1 MMHLLIM
8 VFGVIPVAVLGLLA
22 TVPLLGG
29 LAGLFEQPARAAMFI
44 AWGLGGWI
52 GATSMFRAAFGG
64 FSEFTPTGLV
74 IGIMAV
80 TPLAYFAVTAS
91 DLKGALWIGYWAISP
106 VVVAGCFLARHFY
119 LEES

>member
-1 MMHLLIM
+1 MTHLLVV
-8 VFGVIPVAVLGLLA
+8 VFGVIPVAVLGVLA

-29 LAGLFEQPARAAMFI
+29 LVGLFEQPARAAMFLV
-44 AWGLGGWI
+44 WGLGGWI
-52 GATSMFRAAFGG
+52 GATSMFRAAFGR

-91 DLKGALWIGYWAISP
+91 DPKGALWIGYWTISP
-106 VVVAGCFLARHFY
+106 IVVAGCFLARHFFR
-119 LEES
+119 EEG